1 MPLRSLTPQ
10 QVVNLQQSSA
20 VTLLD
25 VREPWEYER
34 VHLQG
39 SVHIPMDDIHGRL
52 GELDPKRSY
61 VVVCH
66 HGNRSRQVATFLA
79 ARGFADV
86 INLEGGIEEWA
97 VSVAPDLP
105 RY

>member
-1 MPLRSLTPQ
+1 MPLRSLTPK
-10 QVVNLQQSSA
+10 QVVSLQKDSA

-34 VHLQG
+34 VHLPA
-39 SVHIPMDDIHGRL
+39 SVHIPMDDVRDRL
-52 GELDPKRSY
+52 GELDPKQVY

-66 HGNRSRQVATFLA
+66 HGNRSRQVATFMQSH
-79 ARGFADV
+79 GFPGV

-97 VSVAPDLP
+97 RSVEPGMP